1 MCSITTILTHVRG
14 TAHLR
19 LLCLRMPGSLPLC
32 IQMERGGAKSSD
44 FTICK
49 LINANGWTKDDLL
62 VGKEEA
68 TVLGG
73 DFFLFYTSR
82 QTAPILSFKLYPGT
96 DMSQAFESIVGGL
109 TGRNQQFTLPT
120 APVLV

>member
-1 MCSITTILTHVRG
+1 MLYNNYINPCARYG
-14 TAHLR
+14 TSPSAAAEKAWLAPYVYKWKEVAR
-19 LLCLRMPGSLPLC
+19 P
-32 IQMERGGAKSSD
+32 SD

-49 LINANGWTKDDLL
+49 LMNANGLTKDDLL
-62 VGKEEA
+62 GGKEEA

-73 DFFLFYTSR
+73 DFFLFYRSR

-96 DMSQAFESIVGGL
+96 DMSQASESIVGGL

>member
-1 MCSITTILTHVRG
+1 MYTNGKR
-14 TAHLR
+14 R
-19 LLCLRMPGSLPLC
+19 
-32 IQMERGGAKSSD
+32 AKPSD

-49 LINANGWTKDDLL
+49 LINANGCMKDELL

-73 DFFLFYTSR
+73 DFFLLYTSR
-82 QTAPILSFKLYPGT
+82 HTAPILSFKLYPGT
-96 DMSQAFESIVGGL
+96 YMSQVSESIVGGL

-120 APVLV
+120 APVPA

>member
-1 MCSITTILTHVRG
+1 MRG
-14 TAHLR
+14 TAYLCLLR
-19 LLCLRMPGSLPLC
+19 LRRLDSPPYVYKWKK
-32 IQMERGGAKSSD
+32 GAKPSD

-49 LINANGWTKDDLL
+49 LMNANGWTKDDLL
-62 VGKEEA
+62 GGKEEA

-82 QTAPILSFKLYPGT
+82 QTAPILSFKLYPGA
-96 DMSQAFESIVGGL
+96 DMSQASGSIVGGL

>member
-1 MCSITTILTHVRG
+1 MLYNNYINPCAGDGI
-14 TAHLR
+14 
-19 LLCLRMPGSLPLC
+19 SLSSAAEKAGLAPYVYKWKK
-32 IQMERGGAKSSD
+32 GAKPSD

-49 LINANGWTKDDLL
+49 LMNTNGWTKDDLL
-62 VGKEEA
+62 GGKEEA

-96 DMSQAFESIVGGL
+96 DMSQASESIVCGL
-109 TGRNQQFTLPT
+109 TGRNQLFTLLT
-120 APVLV
+120 VPVLV

>member
-1 MCSITTILTHVRG
+1 MCSITTILTHVRC
-14 TAHLR
+14 TAHFR
-19 LLCLRMPGSLPLC
+19 LLRFRMPGLPPYVYKWK
-32 IQMERGGAKSSD
+32 EGAKPSD

-96 DMSQAFESIVGGL
+96 DMSQASESIVGGL

-120 APVLV
+120 APVPA